1 LLSFVGMVPAIIAA
15 EKYGKMKQVF
25 NGAIVLLLI
34 VQLGFGFVNSGI
46 YSLFF
51 WLVLFFVAFNVLEAT
66 QPSLISRIAPP
77 HAKGAALGVYNT
89 TQSLGLFLGGVLG
102 GVLVKHF
109 GPNVIWL
116 VCATLALIWLV
127 LGLGMRMP
135 QPRIRQPSV

>member
-1 LLSFVGMVPAIIAA
+1 
-15 EKYGKMKQVF
+15 
-25 NGAIVLLLI
+25 
-34 VQLGFGFVNSGI
+34 
-46 YSLFF
+46 
-51 WLVLFFVAFNVLEAT
+51 
-66 QPSLISRIAPP
+66 
-77 HAKGAALGVYNT
+77 LGVYNT